1 MRSRLLIGWV
11 FILVSIALNGQDLTL
26 KLWNHP
32 MDVKEKHPELWVFR
46 AKEKCANGITVVVCP
61 GGSYHHLGLTNEG
74 TEVADYLVD
83 LGYNVCVLRYRV
95 GMRLNH
101 HPAMIEDLQR
111 AVQMVRSQS
120 ELWKIKSDY
129 VGCMGF
135 SAGGHLVTMAAVFSN
150 QNFLEGRKEFID
162 DVSVCPDFVCPIY
175 PVVSMQDS
183 LVHKKSRKNLLT
195 NKSSKEDWENFSM
208 EEQIQSGLPPF
219 FVLACKDDDVVDYRN
234 SVALVDALNQ
244 NNVPCQFHLFER
256 GGHGFGMLRTRSEET
271 RNWGLLFDKWV
282 KKALKLISIN

>member
-1 MRSRLLIGWV
+1 MRRRLLLV
-11 FILVSIALNGQDLTL
+11 FIFVSIVISAQDLTL
-26 KLWNHP
+26 KLWEYP
-32 MDVKEKHPELWVFR
+32 LDVKEKHPELWVFKANE
-46 AKEKCANGITVVVCP
+46 AKANGITVVVCP
-61 GGSYHHLGLTNEG
+61 GGSYHHLGLVNEG
-74 TEVADYLVD
+74 REVADYLVD

-111 AVQMVRSQS
+111 AVQMVRSES
-120 ELWKIKSDY
+120 ESWKIKSDH

-135 SAGGHLVTMAAVFSN
+135 SAGGHLVTMAAVYSDN
-150 QNFLEGRKEFID
+150 NFLEGRKEYIQNI
-162 DVSVCPDFVCPIY
+162 SVRPDFVCPIY

-195 NKSSKEDWENFSM
+195 NHSTEEERIALSM
-208 EEQIQSGLPPF
+208 EEQIKEGLPPF

-234 SVALVDALNQ
+234 SVALVEALREK
-244 NNVPCQFHLFER
+244 NVPCRFHLFDR

-271 RNWGLLFDKWV
+271 QNWGMLFDSWV
-282 KKALKLISIN
+282 TALLKR